1 MLNRA
6 IPCSLISNH
15 QPWQTRAPSSALAHH
30 STDLLG
36 DLSFVGHLADGKQ
49 LEVQAVVE
57 GHISRRAGA
66 AGKSNFW
73 RIFRMKTGKNQQQT
87 NKTTSRSGFQTPKW
101 KDQVQL
107 R

>member
-1 MLNRA
+1 MFTHL
-6 IPCSLISNH
+6 
-15 QPWQTRAPSSALAHH
+15 QPPVMANSSSALAHH

-73 RIFRMKTGKNQQQT
+73 RIFQMKTGKNQQQT
-87 NKTTSRSGFQTPKW
+87 SKTTSRSGFQTPKW
-101 KDQVQL
+101 RDQVQL